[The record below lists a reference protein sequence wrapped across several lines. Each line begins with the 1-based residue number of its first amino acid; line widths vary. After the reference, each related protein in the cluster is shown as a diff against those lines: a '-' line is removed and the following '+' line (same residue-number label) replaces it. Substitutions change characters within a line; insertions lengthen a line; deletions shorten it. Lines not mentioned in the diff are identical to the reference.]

1 MPKLGE
7 REAREIL
14 RKAGIPLV
22 RECIAKTHGEAV
34 KCANKLGYPVALK
47 ISSRDII
54 HKTDFGLVKTDLR
67 YPQEVSKAFREI
79 ISSFKKHCKKCSMD
93 GVTVQ
98 PCIKGYEAVVGG
110 GRDPQFGPFIM
121 FGLGGIWVEA
131 MKDVSFR
138 VCPVS
143 REHALG
149 MVKETR
155 GYRLLKGFRGKPPGD
170 MKALVSV
177 IMKVSKLM
185 MRNPRIREMDIN
197 PLFVRPEGEGVS
209 AVDFRIMV

>member
-7 REAREIL
+7 KETREIL
-14 RKAGIPLV
+14 KKAGIPLV
-22 RECIAKTHGEAV
+22 EECISRKGKEAAR
-34 KCANKLGYPVALK
+34 CAGKLGYPVALK
-47 ISSRDII
+47 VSSRDII
-54 HKTDFGLVKTDLR
+54 HKTDFELVKTDLR
-67 YPQEVSKAFREI
+67 YPEEVRKAFQEI
-79 ISSFKKHCKKCSMD
+79 MVNAKKHCPRARVD
-93 GVTVQ
+93 GVIIQHCV
-98 PCIKGYEAVVGG
+98 KGYETVVGG

-149 MVKETR
+149 MVKEIK
-155 GYRLLKGFRGKPPGD
+155 GYRILRGFRGKPPGD
-170 MKALVSV
+170 LKSLVSV
-177 IMKVSKLM
+177 ILKASRLM
-185 MRNPRIREMDIN
+185 LKNPRIREMDIN
-197 PLFVRPEGEGVS
+197 PLFVRPRGVT

>member
-1 MPKLGE
+1 MPMLGE
-7 REAREIL
+7 VEAREIL

-22 RECIAKTHGEAV
+22 RECTARTEKGAMGCAKR
-34 KCANKLGYPVALK
+34 LGYPAALK
-47 ISSRDII
+47 VSSRDVI

-67 YPQEVSKAFREI
+67 HPQEVGRAYREI
-79 ISSFKKHCKKCSMD
+79 ISNFRKHCRGCSMD
-93 GVTVQ
+93 GVIVQ
-98 PCIKGYEAVVGG
+98 PCLEGYEAVVGG

-121 FGLGGIWVEA
+121 FGLGGVWVEA

-149 MVKETR
+149 MVKEIR
-155 GYRLLKGFRGKPPGD
+155 GFRLLKGFRGKPAGD
-170 MKALVSV
+170 IKALVSV
-177 IMKVSKLM
+177 ILKASRLM
-185 MRNPRIREMDIN
+185 EKRPEIREMDIN
-197 PLFVRPEGEGVS
+197 PLFVKPRGVT

>member
-7 REAREIL
+7 GETREIL

-22 RECIAKTHGEAV
+22 RDYTVKTEKEALSA
-34 KCANKLGYPVALK
+34 CRKLGYPVAMK
-47 ISSRDII
+47 ISSRDIV
-54 HKTDFGLVKTDLR
+54 HKTDFSLVKTDLR
-67 YPQEVSKAFREI
+67 YPKEAGKAYQGI
-79 ISSFKKHCKKCSMD
+79 ISNVRKHCPQARVD
-93 GVTVQ
+93 GVIVQ
-98 PCIKGYEAVVGG
+98 PCIGGYETVIGG
-110 GRDPQFGPFIM
+110 SRDPQFGPFIM

-149 MVKETR
+149 MVKEIK
-155 GYRLLKGFRGKPPGD
+155 GYRILKGFRGKPAGD
-170 MKALVSV
+170 LNALVSV
-177 IMKVSKLM
+177 ILKVSRLM
-185 MRNPRIREMDIN
+185 LKNPQIKEMDIN
-197 PLFVRPEGEGVS
+197 PLFVGHDREGVS

>member
-7 REAREIL
+7 KETREIL
-14 RKAGIPLV
+14 KKAGIPLV
-22 RECIAKTHGEAV
+22 GEYTTRTEKEALSCAKR
-34 KCANKLGYPVALK
+34 LGYPVAMK
-47 ISSRDII
+47 VSSKDII

-67 YPQEVSKAFREI
+67 YPEEVRKAYREI
-79 ISSFKKHCKKCSMD
+79 IKNVKKHCPRARMD
-93 GVTVQ
+93 GVIVQ
-98 PCIKGYEAVVGG
+98 HSVRGYETVVGG

-143 REHALG
+143 REHALD
-149 MVKETR
+149 MVKEIK
-155 GYRLLKGFRGKPPGD
+155 GYRILKGFRGKPAGD
-170 MKALVSV
+170 IKALVSV
-177 IMKVSKLM
+177 ILRASRLM
-185 MRNPRIREMDIN
+185 MKTPRIKEMDIN
-197 PLFVRPEGEGVS
+197 PLFVRPRGVM

>member
-7 REAREIL
+7 KETREIL
-14 RKAGIPLV
+14 KKAGIPLV
-22 RECIAKTHGEAV
+22 EECIARKGKEAV
-34 KCANKLGYPVALK
+34 RCAGKLGYPVALK
-47 ISSRDII
+47 VSSRDII
-54 HKTDFGLVKTDLR
+54 HKTDFDLVKTDLR
-67 YPQEVSKAFREI
+67 YPQEVEKAFAEI
-79 ISSFKKHCKKCSMD
+79 MVNAKKHCPRAQVE
-93 GVTVQ
+93 GVIVQ
-98 PCIKGYEAVVGG
+98 PYIKGYETVVGG

-149 MVKETR
+149 MVKEIK
-155 GYRLLKGFRGKPPGD
+155 GYRILRGFRGKPPGD
-170 MKALVSV
+170 LKSLVSV
-177 IMKVSKLM
+177 ILKASRLMLKNSK
-185 MRNPRIREMDIN
+185 IREMDIN
-197 PLFVRPEGEGVS
+197 PLFVRPRGVT

>member
-7 REAREIL
+7 KETREIL

-22 RECIAKTHGEAV
+22 RECTAKTEKEALE
-34 KCANKLGYPVALK
+34 CAGRLGYPVALK

-67 YPQEVSKAFREI
+67 YPEEARKAFREI
-79 ISSFKKHCKKCSMD
+79 MASAKKFRPDARVD
-93 GVTVQ
+93 GVIVQ
-98 PCIKGYEAVVGG
+98 PCISGYETVVGG
-110 GRDPQFGPFIM
+110 GRDPQFGPFVM

-143 REHALG
+143 RGHALG
-149 MVKETR
+149 MVKEIR
-155 GYRLLKGFRGKPPGD
+155 GFRILGGFRGKPPGD
-170 MKALVSV
+170 LDALVSV
-177 IMKVSKLM
+177 ILKVSRLM
-185 MRNPRIREMDIN
+185 LKSPGIKEMDIN
-197 PLFVRPEGEGVS
+197 PLFVRPEGEGVL